1 MNNVEKSVAMKPV
14 IKSSPYFRA
23 YALSTIERP
32 EQKTESKNHN
42 KQFARVINRVV
53 VSPLKGS
60 YAKKTSINR
69 ITIPATVQSL
79 DKNWF
84 ISYE

>member
-1 MNNVEKSVAMKPV
+1 MRPV
-14 IKSSPYFRA
+14 IKSTPYFKA
-23 YALSTIERP
+23 YSLNATERP
-32 EQKTESKNHN
+32 EQKTGSKNQN

-53 VSPLKGS
+53 VSPLRDA

-69 ITIPATVQSL
+69 INIPATVQSP

>member
-1 MNNVEKSVAMKPV
+1 MRPV
-14 IKSSPYFRA
+14 IKTSPYFKA
-23 YALSTIERP
+23 YALSATERP
-32 EQKTESKNHN
+32 EQNTGSKSQN

-53 VSPLKGS
+53 VSPLTSS
-60 YAKKTSINR
+60 YAKKTSINK
-69 ITIPATVQSL
+69 INIPAIVHSP